1 MLCLARTEDLK
12 EKEKEK
18 EENQVGEEM
27 NDGAHTATLVVRSAV
42 CYKLA
47 EES

>member
-12 EKEKEK
+12 EKEKE
-18 EENQVGEEM
+18 ENQVGKEM

-47 EES
+47 E